1 MPREAWILFAASFV
15 NRVGSFVLPFFTLYL
30 TGRGEP
36 PAVAGLALAAYAGG
50 SLASRFL
57 GGILADRVG
66 RRNTIAIAMVGAAIS
81 TLVLWKA
88 GSVPAIFG
96 AMFAL
101 GLIGD
106 MTQPAASA
114 LVADLLGPELRVTG
128 YTVWRIATNIGW
140 AVGLALG
147 GTLVA
152 RSFDLMFLV
161 DAATSAGFALVALA
175 FLPHGT
181 RTSRHEER
189 DLPSARRAILA
200 DRGFLLFLATMTL
213 GGLVYSQNIAALP
226 LHLRDL
232 GYPPTMYG
240 SLQALNGL
248 IVVSCELAV
257 ISVTRRFP
265 SHRVLAVGQLLIGLA
280 FMSLIVAEGIPALV
294 GMVALW
300 TLGEMIDSPVAS
312 AFVADRAPAH
322 ARGRY
327 QSALGATNGAAWLVS
342 PIVGTAIYG
351 WNPDALWIA
360 CGVMGAL
367 ASTVALRIGRH
378 PGPAPAAPAGAEP
391 LRGADVDTG
400 GHSG

>member
-1 MPREAWILFAASFV
+1 MPRQAWVLFAASFV

-30 TGRGEP
+30 TDRGEP

-66 RRNTIAIAMVGAAIS
+66 RRNTIAIAMAGAAMA
-81 TLVLWKA
+81 TLALWQ
-88 GSVPAIFG
+88 SETVPAIAV
-96 AMFAL
+96 AMLAL

-106 MTQPAASA
+106 MTQPASSA
-114 LVADLLGPELRVTG
+114 LVADLLPPDLRVTG

-140 AVGLALG
+140 AVGLGLG

-189 DLPSARRAILA
+189 ELPSARSAILA

-232 GYPPTMYG
+232 GEPPTTYG
-240 SLQALNGL
+240 SLQALNGVL
-248 IVVSCELAV
+248 VVTCELAV

-265 SHRVLAVGQLLIGLA
+265 RHRVLAAGQFLIGLA
-280 FMSLIVAEGIPALV
+280 FMSLLVAEGIPALV
-294 GMVALW
+294 GMVCLW
-300 TLGEMIDSPVAS
+300 TLGEMTGSPVA
-312 AFVADRAPAH
+312 AALVADRAPAH

-327 QSALGATNGAAWLVS
+327 SSAYGATNGAAWLVS
-342 PIVGTAIYG
+342 PIVGTALYG
-351 WNPDALWIA
+351 WNPDALWIG
-360 CGVMGAL
+360 CGAVGTLAAL
-367 ASTVALRIGRH
+367 VALRIGRH
-378 PGPAPAAPAGAEP
+378 PAPADPA
-391 LRGADVDTG
+391 
-400 GHSG
+400 